1 MTTGQGA
8 FTFHVIDLR
17 RAGDPIPAALAP
29 TSSSLTLVTAVGS
42 GWRSGWAP
50 TKVLSVDASL
60 AGGKIAPTPAGRP
73 TVAAAADLEL
83 AGDNGDLIVLVSLAA
98 GDGLWYAA
106 GLVYAYSK
114 WSVWQLW
121 LVGLPTVL
129 AVLWGTTSAAL
140 LLLPNL
146 A

>member
-1 MTTGQGA
+1 MG
-8 FTFHVIDLR
+8 
-17 RAGDPIPAALAP
+17 
-29 TSSSLTLVTAVGS
+29 
-42 GWRSGWAP
+42 
-50 TKVLSVDASL
+50 LS
-60 AGGKIAPTPAGRP
+60 K
-73 TVAAAADLEL
+73 
-83 AGDNGDLIVLVSLAA
+83 
-98 GDGLWYAA
+98 